1 MIYRDLA
8 ATARAS
14 AGWCV
19 ALLGFAIPV
28 STALDGVLL
37 ALTLIACL
45 FAAPSS
51 FREWLRLWVR
61 LRAALLSF
69 LVFGALLLAALYSPV
84 PWRTAWSSAS
94 KYLDL
99 ALIPLLIWAVASPIV
114 RVRALYCFIAAI
126 ALSLAVSYG
135 SAIGLWNSL
144 PGLHTLPHYPVGFKL
159 SVTHNLLVSL
169 AAFVALLLARDL
181 RATRPRAAFVALAL
195 ALVCMHNVLFIVIG
209 RTGYVVLAVLLTYFA
224 ITVARDRRSILLALL
239 IITALFAG
247 AYGGSQYFPARVQD
261 IASELVRWKPGI
273 EDETSVGQRLGY
285 YRTTVQ
291 IIAEHP
297 LTGVG
302 TGAFAEAYADKVR
315 GTPAPA
321 TVNPH
326 NDYLMIAAQAGLPAL
341 ALLIALYVVLWRDAP
356 RLGSPLER
364 DLMRGL
370 VLTMAI
376 GGLFNT
382 LLMDHAEGLLFAWAT
397 ALLYA
402 GRALRS
408 SEANAPTAGVARESP
423 APA

>member
-51 FREWLRLWVR
+51 FREWLRSWVR
-61 LRAALLSF
+61 LRAALLSL

-126 ALSLAVSYG
+126 ALSLVVSYG
-135 SAIGLWNSL
+135 SAIGLWDSL

-181 RATRPRAAFVALAL
+181 RANRQRAAFALAF

-209 RTGYVVLAVLLTYFA
+209 RTGYVVLAALLTYFA

-239 IITALFAG
+239 IITTLFAG
-247 AYGGSQYFPARVQD
+247 AYGGSRYFPLRVQD
-261 IASELVRWKPGI
+261 IASDLVQWRPGA
-273 EDETSVGQRLGY
+273 EDETSVGQRVGY
-285 YRTTVQ
+285 YRTTLQ

-302 TGAFAEAYADKVR
+302 TGAFAEAYAEKVR

-321 TVNPH
+321 TGNPH

-382 LLMDHAEGLLFAWAT
+382 LLMDHAEGLLFAWAI

-408 SEANAPTAGVARESP
+408 AEANAHMPGVARESP

>member
-8 ATARAS
+8 LKARAS

-37 ALTLIACL
+37 ALMLVACL
-45 FAAPSS
+45 IAAPSS
-51 FREWLRLWVR
+51 YHEWLRLWVR
-61 LRAALLSF
+61 VRAALLSL
-69 LVFGALLLAALYSPV
+69 LVFGALLVAALYSPV
-84 PWRTAWSSAS
+84 PWRTAWASAS

-99 ALIPLLIWAVASPIV
+99 ALIPLLIWAVASPTV

-126 ALSLAVSYG
+126 ALSLVVSYG
-135 SAIGLWNSL
+135 SAIGLWDSL

-169 AAFVALLLARDL
+169 TAFVALLLAREL
-181 RATRPRAAFVALAL
+181 RANRQRAAFALAF

-209 RTGYVVLAVLLTYFA
+209 RTGYVVLAALLTYFA
-224 ITVARDRRSILLALL
+224 ITVARDRRSILLSLL

-247 AYGGSQYFPARVQD
+247 AYGGSRYFPARVQD

-273 EDETSVGQRLGY
+273 EDETSVGQRVGY
-285 YRTTVQ
+285 YRTTLQ

-302 TGAFAEAYADKVR
+302 TGAFAEAYAEKVR

-326 NDYLMIAAQAGLPAL
+326 NDYLMLAAQAGLPAL

-402 GRALRS
+402 GRTLRS
-408 SEANAPTAGVARESP
+408 SDANAPTAGVARESP